1 MRKFADSF
9 LNVLIRFSY
18 EKLHLTPNEIS
29 TIGFITGV
37 IAATL
42 VTTRSI
48 GIGMCVL
55 AISQIIDGI
64 DGGVARRYNLQS
76 SKGQMLEILYD
87 RSNELMMFLALT
99 TIGEVSLRMSLLAF
113 VAILLIT
120 AIEPK
125 SKFDPGFKRFVL
137 YFGYI
142 ATVLFS
148 LRGFEIAMHIIFF
161 ANLFGFIIGTILV
174 DYRLQKEI
182 DTQAIMRRNTEL
194 ALRIPQPP
202 DDPPTLLSKLFSW
215 L

>member
-18 EKLHLTPNEIS
+18 EKLRFTPNEIS

-64 DGGVARRYNLQS
+64 DGGVARRYNLQT
-76 SKGQMLEILYD
+76 SKGQMLEIVYD

-142 ATVLFS
+142 ATALFS
-148 LRGFEIAMHIIFF
+148 LRGFEISMYIIFF
-161 ANLFGFIIGTILV
+161 ANLLGFIIGTILV

-182 DTQAIMRRNTEL
+182 DAQAIMRRNTEL